1 MKKVRKRNQKKTKNW
16 FFGSIHIAK
25 FQQGRNRLEISP
37 KGIPFASFEPQW
49 FPLPL
54 LCQWICNIQP
64 IEQNNLLLHSGLL
77 HWQLG
82 LLEELQ
88 GVARQVQQL
97 ELARDDPRMKKK
109 YVKTHRDAT
118 LVWNQRYCYL
128 QFFCLKQTSN
138 ATRKS
143 QKQTGPNWNIM
154 QVNIKTG
161 ICNLASRKMIWIFL
175 GHICFSLLS
184 KICR

>member
-1 MKKVRKRNQKKTKNW
+1 MKKVRKRNQKKAKNC

-77 HWQLG
+77 RWQLG

-88 GVARQVQQL
+88 GVARQVRQL
-97 ELARDDPRMKKK
+97 ELARDDPEMKKK
-109 YVKTHRDAT
+109 SSKHTVIQH
-118 LVWNQRYCYL
+118 
-128 QFFCLKQTSN
+128 FFEIQDCIIYSFFF
-138 ATRKS
+138 A
-143 QKQTGPNWNIM
+143 
-154 QVNIKTG
+154 
-161 ICNLASRKMIWIFL
+161 
-175 GHICFSLLS
+175 
-184 KICR
+184 